1 MGEIFRQGPF
11 SVIIYP
17 NDHPRPHVHVV
28 RDGTVVVFTLGND
41 DVPPAVWKVRRMKP
55 PDVVRAF
62 RIVERNQAEF
72 LDRWREIHG
81 A

>member
-1 MGEIFRQGPF
+1 MGEIHRDGAFC
-11 SVIIYP
+11 VIIYP
-17 NDHPRPHVHVV
+17 NDHPPPHVHVV
-28 RDGTVVVFTLGND
+28 RDGTVVVITLGDD
-41 DVPPAVWKVRRMKP
+41 DVPPGVWKVRKMRS

-62 RIVERNQAEF
+62 RIVERNRVEF